1 MDRPTSK
8 APASK
13 RKRTVIPAVMVQV
26 WPPLLVIA
34 IGMAVGVG
42 GVYAGWFMPIPGNPW
57 FWGFVLVLLLFCFW
71 WLNARRTMRA
81 SRIFDLGALLISLF
95 FGIVV
100 AQQQQEQRAMQPK
113 LPPLVH
119 IRGVLG
125 LVVSDTIT
133 KASGITMTLR
143 LLAVE
148 QADPAHNPHWQ
159 HLDTAVFVQATVQ
172 RPKLRDNIGFG
183 YGDTVLIR
191 APIRKVTTGMLP
203 NISIGG
209 FDYGKYLQV
218 QGVYYQTK
226 VEDGQYQ
233 VLVGD
238 PVWYQI
244 RAHLLRARAWLQ
256 KGILTQLPAGNAR
269 GLVLGLALGLRQ
281 GIDKAAAD
289 DFSVT
294 GTAHVLSVSGMH
306 TMVFFNVLS
315 GIALLIGGSNKRH
328 RGFWVW
334 GCIVVLWLYVV
345 ISGLSPAAVRA
356 VAMTTVM
363 LVGQSIS
370 RQTNMLNSLG
380 LAVWVM
386 LMTDPSLITQP
397 SFQLSVAGCVG
408 LATLGQTWS
417 AYWRPDHLLLRLAWE
432 TGAITLAATIL
443 TLPISIYHF
452 GQVPLL
458 FLPANILVGGL
469 SSVLTV
475 LSIALSVMG
484 QLPVL
489 GWVLAQV
496 SIVIASVILWLVDT
510 LASVPIAS
518 LKVRVGDMTLTAIL
532 GLGVFVLFQWWWH
545 RQRWAGYVLLTLP
558 LLWLVYAL
566 VGHYRPSQQ
575 GLWVW
580 SQKGEVHVVSSLGD
594 TVYWLGS
601 APDEQ
606 MTKTWQLAFPQS
618 ALRVVPAVGW
628 ASGWWFDSK
637 SFLLV
642 TDKPPRPP
650 LPKVNISAV
659 GATTPGSKPSILK
672 PQFDVVIGQTARM
685 FGALGHVQ
693 SSVWICKYPKSYLD
707 TANRVRPYYL
717 SQQGAFEVRP

>member
-1 MDRPTSK
+1 
-8 APASK
+8 
-13 RKRTVIPAVMVQV
+13 MVQV
-26 WPPLLVIA
+26 WPPLLVLA
-34 IGMAVGVG
+34 IGMAIGVG
-42 GVYAGWFMPIPGNPW
+42 GVYAGWFIPIAVNPW
-57 FWGFVLVLLLFCFW
+57 FWGFVLALLLFFLW
-71 WLNARRTMRA
+71 WLNARRTIGA
-81 SRIFDLGALLISLF
+81 SRMFDLGILFVSLT

-100 AQQQQEQRAMQPK
+100 AHQQQEQRAKQPK
-113 LPPLVH
+113 LPPIDH
-119 IRGVLG
+119 KRGVLG

-133 KASGITMTLR
+133 KPSGITMTLR

-148 QADPAHNPHWQ
+148 HSDPAHNRLWQ
-159 HLDTAVFVQATVQ
+159 YLDTSVLVQVTVQ
-172 RPKLRDNIGFG
+172 RPKFKSNIGLG

-191 APIRKVTTGMLP
+191 APIRMVTAGMLP
-203 NISIGG
+203 KIGIGG
-209 FDYGKYLQV
+209 FDYGQYLQR

-226 VEDGQYQ
+226 IEDGQYQ
-233 VLVGD
+233 VIAGH

-244 RAHLLRARAWLQ
+244 RAQLLRARAWLQ
-256 KGILTQLPAGNAR
+256 HGILTQLPAGNAR

-306 TMVFFNVLS
+306 TMVFFNLLS

-363 LVGQSIS
+363 LVGQTIS

-386 LMTDPSLITQP
+386 LMTDPSLIIQP

-417 AYWRPDHLLLRLAWE
+417 AYWRPDHLLIRLAWE

-484 QLPVL
+484 QLPIL
-489 GWVLAQV
+489 GWVLAQI
-496 SIVIASVILWLVDT
+496 SMVIASVILWLVDT
-510 LASVPIAS
+510 LASVPIAA
-518 LKVRVGDMTLTAIL
+518 LKVRVGDMTLTATL
-532 GLGVFVLFQWWWH
+532 GIGVFVLFQWWWH
-545 RQRWAGYVLLTLP
+545 RQRWAGYVLLILP
-558 LLWLVYAL
+558 LFWLGYAL
-566 VGHYRPSQQ
+566 VGHYRPNQQ

-580 SQKGEVHVVSSLGD
+580 SQKSEVHVVSSLGD

-618 ALRVVPAVGW
+618 AFRVVPAVGW
-628 ASGWWFDSK
+628 ARSWWFDRK
-637 SFLLV
+637 SYVLV
-642 TDKPPRPP
+642 TNKASSNPSS
-650 LPKVNISAV
+650 KVNKSAV
-659 GATTPGSKPSILK
+659 VVTAPGSKPSILK
-672 PQFDVVIGQTARM
+672 PHFDVAIGQTVRL
-685 FGALGHVQ
+685 FGALSQ
-693 SSVWICKYPKSYLD
+693 IQAPVWICKYPKDYLD
-707 TANRVRPYYL
+707 TANGVRPFYL
-717 SQQGAFEVRP
+717 CQQGAFEVRP